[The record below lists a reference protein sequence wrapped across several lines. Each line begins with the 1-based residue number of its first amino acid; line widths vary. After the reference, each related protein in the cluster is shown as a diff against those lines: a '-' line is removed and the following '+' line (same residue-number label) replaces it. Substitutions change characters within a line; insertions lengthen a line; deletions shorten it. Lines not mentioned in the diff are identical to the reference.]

1 MSIGAGYACVPCQ
14 TYLRPRKNEI
24 VVLETDDKH
33 KPYKIWLADLWECP
47 DCGHQV
53 ILGYGLHH
61 ISEHYEPDF
70 DRYLKRVTHTILGC
84 PRGLPDELP
93 HMAADPLLSSVYEA
107 MSEAVNKLSV
117 HASSEPYLGDVSNGY
132 MVIDGECN
140 AEQLRILAAFL
151 RATT

>member
-33 KPYKIWLADLWECP
+33 RPYKIWLADLWECP

-84 PRGLPDELP
+84 PRGLP
-93 HMAADPLLSSVYEA
+93 
-107 MSEAVNKLSV
+107 
-117 HASSEPYLGDVSNGY
+117 
-132 MVIDGECN
+132 
-140 AEQLRILAAFL
+140 
-151 RATT
+151 